1 MVDNKSSKDDP
12 SVRITE
18 SHDLAD
24 TIRENI
30 IKGVDAFEKIQP
42 QYAHSISN
50 LQLDYLL
57 TVKNTV
63 QNAIS
68 AQKQFASIWNVPVA
82 TTAAA
87 TSYTEQYA
95 RQASE
100 VINDLTRVADI
111 NNHLAINAINAAREN
126 LRIYN
131 RTVDAMTEFN
141 TNAVK
146 AWGSYFTAQ
155 QQVFKQ

>member
-1 MVDNKSSKDDP
+1 MVDNKSSKDDT

-50 LQLDYLL
+50 LQLDYIQ
-57 TVKNTV
+57 TVKNSV

-68 AQKQFASIWNVPVA
+68 AQKQFASVWNIPVA

>member
-1 MVDNKSSKDDP
+1 MVDNKSSKDDT

-18 SHDLAD
+18 SHDLSD

-146 AWGSYFTAQ
+146 AWGSYFTTQ

>member
-1 MVDNKSSKDDP
+1 MVDNKSSKDDTL
-12 SVRITE
+12 VRTTE
-18 SHDLAD
+18 SHDISD

-50 LQLDYLL
+50 LQLDYIQ

-63 QNAIS
+63 ENAIS

-95 RQASE
+95 RQTSE

>member
-1 MVDNKSSKDDP
+1 MVDNKSSKDDTL
-12 SVRITE
+12 VRTTE
-18 SHDLAD
+18 SHDISD

-50 LQLDYLL
+50 LQLDYIQ

-63 QNAIS
+63 ENAIS

-82 TTAAA
+82 TTTAA
-87 TSYTEQYA
+87 TSYTEQFA

-131 RTVDAMTEFN
+131 RTVDAITEFN

-146 AWGSYFTAQ
+146 AWGSYSTAQ
-155 QQVFKQ
+155 QQAFKQ

>member
-1 MVDNKSSKDDP
+1 MVDNKSSKDDT

-18 SHDLAD
+18 SHDLSD

-50 LQLDYLL
+50 LQLDYIL

-131 RTVDAMTEFN
+131 RTVDTMTEFN

>member
-1 MVDNKSSKDDP
+1 MVDNKSSKDDT
-12 SVRITE
+12 SVRTTE
-18 SHDLAD
+18 SHDLSD

-50 LQLDYLL
+50 LQLDYIQ
-57 TVKNTV
+57 TVKNSV

-111 NNHLAINAINAAREN
+111 NNHLAINAINATREN

>member
-1 MVDNKSSKDDP
+1 MVDNKSSKDDT

-18 SHDLAD
+18 SHDLSD

-131 RTVDAMTEFN
+131 RTVDTMTEFN

>member
-1 MVDNKSSKDDP
+1 MVDNKSSKDDT

-18 SHDLAD
+18 SHDLSD

-50 LQLDYLL
+50 LQLDYIQ

-68 AQKQFASIWNVPVA
+68 AQKQFASFWNVPVA

-87 TSYTEQYA
+87 TSYTEQFA

-146 AWGSYFTAQ
+146 ACGSYFTAQ

>member
-1 MVDNKSSKDDP
+1 MVDNKSSKDET

-18 SHDLAD
+18 SHDLSD

-50 LQLDYLL
+50 LQLDYIQ

-68 AQKQFASIWNVPVA
+68 AQKQFASVWNVPVA

-87 TSYTEQYA
+87 TSYTEQYV

-111 NNHLAINAINAAREN
+111 NNHLAINAINATREN

>member
-1 MVDNKSSKDDP
+1 MVDNKSSKDET

-18 SHDLAD
+18 SHDLSD

>member
-1 MVDNKSSKDDP
+1 MVDNKSSKDDT

-18 SHDLAD
+18 SHDLSD

>member
-1 MVDNKSSKDDP
+1 MVDNKSSKDDT

-18 SHDLAD
+18 SHDLSD

-100 VINDLTRVADI
+100 VINDLSRVADI

-146 AWGSYFTAQ
+146 AWGSYFTSQ

>member
-1 MVDNKSSKDDP
+1 MVDNKSSKDDT

-18 SHDLAD
+18 SHDMSD

-50 LQLDYLL
+50 LQLDYIQ

-68 AQKQFASIWNVPVA
+68 AQKQFESIWNVPVA
-82 TTAAA
+82 TTAAS
-87 TSYTEQYA
+87 TSYTEQFT

>member
-1 MVDNKSSKDDP
+1 MVDNKSSKDDT

-18 SHDLAD
+18 SHDLSD

-30 IKGVDAFEKIQP
+30 IKGVDAFENIQP

-50 LQLDYLL
+50 LQLDYIQ

-82 TTAAA
+82 TTAAS

>member
-1 MVDNKSSKDDP
+1 MVDNKSSKDDT

-18 SHDLAD
+18 SHDLSD

-50 LQLDYLL
+50 LQLDYIQ

-68 AQKQFASIWNVPVA
+68 AQKQFESIWNVPVA
-82 TTAAA
+82 TTAAS
-87 TSYTEQYA
+87 TSYTEQLT